1 MKDYTE
7 KNIACTASS
16 LYPRKNYNIKHAFK
30 ETVLKFK
37 ELGYSYYE
45 GKYSYIYFRIYLEAE
60 DNVED
65 SYDSIASEII
75 INIDNLS
82 YMKRGGFITNE
93 EHKVIAEI
101 LDYCKLFGAEF
112 SKNYLRSS
120 NFLENWGF

>member
-7 KNIACTASS
+7 RNITCTASS
-16 LYPRKNYNIKHAFK
+16 LYPRKNYNSKHAFK
-30 ETVLKFK
+30 EIVLKFK

-45 GKYSYIYFRIYLEAE
+45 GKPGYIYFRTYLASE

-65 SYDSIASEII
+65 SYDSISSEII

-82 YMKRGGFITNE
+82 YMKRGDPITYE
-93 EHKVIAEI
+93 EHKIIAEI

-112 SKNYLRSS
+112 SKII
-120 NFLENWGF
+120 

>member
-1 MKDYTE
+1 MKDYLK
-7 KNIACTASS
+7 KNITCTASS
-16 LYPRKNYNIKHAFK
+16 LYPRKNYNIKRAFK

-45 GKYSYIYFRIYLEAE
+45 GKSSYIYFRIYLASE

-82 YMKRGGFITNE
+82 YMKRGDPITYE
-93 EHKVIAEI
+93 EHKVITEI

-120 NFLENWGF
+120 NFLDNYVF